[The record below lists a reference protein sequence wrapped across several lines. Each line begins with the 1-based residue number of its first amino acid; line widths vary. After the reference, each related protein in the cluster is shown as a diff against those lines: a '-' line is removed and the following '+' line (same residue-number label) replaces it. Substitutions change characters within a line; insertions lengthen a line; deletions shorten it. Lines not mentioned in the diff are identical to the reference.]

1 MKIKFLI
8 ILILILILLG
18 CVSSPIKNN
27 KNLIPLTNKI
37 YLEVHDENNRSY
49 HMKMDFNFE
58 VNSIIFQIYNLN
70 GVQSVQIIP
79 YQIDIRKSPLF
90 KWDDIEKN
98 ILIILK

>member
-1 MKIKFLI
+1 MKVKILI
-8 ILILILILLG
+8 ILILFLILG
-18 CVSSPIKNN
+18 CVSSSIKNN

-37 YLEVHDENNRSY
+37 YLENHNENNRSY